1 MATES
6 KIWITGD
13 ARSGKTSH
21 LIGKIKAWVKQEQS
35 PSAIIFAANHTTGR
49 QFTEQLMRSIESQ
62 VPFVVKTP
70 LAFIEDEVNLFS
82 PLWLEK
88 LNLTPH
94 FPLRLRS
101 ETEQKLAMALWHDH
115 WFQEM
120 IPNQRIESRL
130 VRTTLDILQ
139 LAGASGTP
147 LTDIPALLSSRLT
160 PEEKAVFGGEE
171 NEEVFTLIG
180 NLLMKWHDWCLERG
194 FLTYGLIYYLYGQVL
209 LGDPLYQEKLEYRYN
224 PIFAD
229 DVDNYPAIAADLARL
244 FLQGDR
250 TAVFTF
256 NPNGKVRF
264 GLAAD
269 PDTWEKLASS
279 CYPIPLTPSPPSSES
294 PPESID
300 RVLEVVADPSSIPS
314 LPPCIQHLKT
324 ISRAQ
329 LLRETAETIIKA
341 IEEDKIIPEDIAII
355 FPGLD
360 EIARYTLIRLFSS
373 HSIAVNP
380 LSEQRPLI
388 TSSQVRALLTLTCF
402 VYPQLGRLLE
412 TNAVAEMLV
421 VLTEHNP
428 HSIDPARS
436 GILADYCYQADPDFP
451 RLLDI
456 KTFSRWDRIGYQ
468 GTVAYNQLRHW
479 IEKQK
484 EKTPNLV
491 SFFNQAIQ
499 QFLWKGNNLSVADLS
514 SLRELTETTQHY
526 WEVQNRIQEEEGIK
540 ISDSDLISEFIQ
552 LLKQGTITA
561 NPHPLPSFGE
571 SLSSGITLSNIF
583 QYRSH
588 RTTHR
593 WQFWLDVGS
602 HLWLKQGA
610 SNLFASSV
618 FLREGNLTSDPEVET
633 EKHLQRILR
642 DLLSRTKEKV
652 CLCHSDLNVNGTE
665 QSEILLSLVH
675 GTNPFS
681 TEI

>member
-13 ARSGKTSH
+13 ARSGKTSY
-21 LIGKIKAWVKQEQS
+21 LITKIREWVKQEQS
-35 PSAIIFAANHTTGR
+35 PSAIVFAANHTTGR
-49 QFTEQLMRSIESQ
+49 QLTEQLMREIEPQ
-62 VPFVVKTP
+62 VSFVVKTP
-70 LAFIEDEVNLFS
+70 LAFMEDEVNLFS
-82 PLWLEK
+82 PLWCEK

-101 ETEQKLAMALWHDH
+101 ETEQKLATALWHDH
-115 WFQEM
+115 WFQGI
-120 IPNQRIESRL
+120 IPNPKIESRL

-147 LTDIPALLSSRLT
+147 LTEIPALLSSRLT

-171 NEEVFTLIG
+171 NEEVFPLIG
-180 NLLMKWHDWCLERG
+180 DLLIKWHDWCLERG

-209 LGDPLYQEKLEYRYN
+209 LGDPFYEEKLKCRYN
-224 PIFAD
+224 AIFAD
-229 DVDNYPAIAADLARL
+229 DVDNYPAISADLARL
-244 FLQGDR
+244 FLESDD

-269 PDTWEKLASS
+269 PDTWEKLSVY
-279 CYPIPLTPSPPSSES
+279 CLEIPLASPPPSSES
-294 PPESID
+294 PPEIID
-300 RVLEVVADPSSIPS
+300 RVLETVADPSSIS
-314 LPPCIQHLKT
+314 SFPPCLQHLKT

-329 LLRETAETIIKA
+329 LLRETAEKIIEA
-341 IEEDKIIPEDIAII
+341 IEADIIVPEDIAII
-355 FPGLD
+355 IPGLD
-360 EIARYTLIRLFSS
+360 EITRYTLIKLFSS
-373 HSIAVNP
+373 HSIPVNP
-380 LSEQRPLI
+380 LNEQRPLI

-402 VYPQLGRLLE
+402 VYPQLGRLLK

-421 VLTEHNP
+421 VLTEHTDY
-428 HSIDPARS
+428 SIDPARS
-436 GILADYCYQADPDFP
+436 GILADYCYQTDPDFP
-451 RLLDI
+451 RLLDL
-456 KTFSRWDRIGYQ
+456 KTFARWDRIGYQ
-468 GTVAYNQLRHW
+468 GTMAYNQLRHW

-484 EKTPNLV
+484 DKSPNLV

-514 SLRELTETTQHY
+514 SLRELSETTQHY
-526 WEVQNRIQEEEGIK
+526 WEVQTRIQEEEGIK
-540 ISDSDLISEFIQ
+540 ISNSDLITEFIQ
-552 LLKQGTITA
+552 LLKKGTITA

-602 HLWLKQGA
+602 PFWLKQGA

-618 FLREGNLTSDPEVET
+618 FLRGENLTSDPEVET
-633 EKHLQRILR
+633 EKHLQRILK
-642 DLLSRTKEKV
+642 DLLSRTGEKV
-652 CLCHSDLNVNGTE
+652 CLCHSDLNVNGTQ
-665 QSEILLSLVH
+665 QSEILLSLVL
-675 GTNPFS
+675 GTTPFS
-681 TEI
+681 PKF